1 MMYTAE
7 KKNTDLLIVGGGL
20 TGLRAA
26 VAALERGRKVTVL
39 SKGPRC
45 SAGVI
50 GFNAAVGASDSRERY
65 CRDIL
70 ESGQGLSQPE
80 LAGLLAEKSDEQVG
94 YLEEKGLRFDRKQDG
109 SYDLLT
115 PLGCSAP
122 RLVHRGTVT
131 GAEEEKIF
139 LGEIERMGGE
149 LMTDTYVLDLISD
162 GDTVY
167 GAMAVIGGRLTKIVS
182 NAVIMAAGGGGGLY
196 PITVYPRGICGDSY
210 AIAAR
215 AGAEL
220 TDMEF
225 VQFEPCCLTKPEK
238 LCGKGISTTLLNAGG
253 RLLNA
258 RGESFLSR
266 YFDGTSKMQKD
277 RLSRAIFSE
286 AKACGAPCLYDLR
299 NVPEEE
305 IRAHCLF
312 YKELMQAGM
321 DPKTTLLPVM
331 PAAHTFLGGIKVDG
345 GLRSNLKRLYAA
357 GENLGGLHGAN
368 RIGGCAGA
376 ETVTFGA
383 AVGESAAGVNELSE
397 EELSRAE
404 ELAGALVEEYSAP
417 KESCP
422 EKVKALLVSLRETVG
437 KDLSLVRNERGLL
450 EATDIFERLNEAAE
464 NIGAADTKELINL
477 MSLKNMLLTA
487 KLIAKASLERKESRG
502 VFYRSDYPE
511 KNPAWNKS
519 IVLKMR

>member
-7 KKNTDLLIVGGGL
+7 KKNTDILIVGAGL

-80 LAGLLAEKSDEQVG
+80 LADLLAEKSDEQVD
-94 YLEEKGLRFDRKQDG
+94 YLKKKGLCFDRKQDG

-122 RLVHRGTVT
+122 RLVHKGTVT

-149 LMTDTYVLDLISD
+149 LMTDAYVLDLISD

-167 GAMAVIGGRLTKIVS
+167 GAVAVIGGRLTRIVS

-266 YFDGTSKMQKD
+266 YFGGTSKMQKD

-299 NVPEEE
+299 DVPEEE

-312 YKELMQAGM
+312 Y
-321 DPKTTLLPVM
+321 
-331 PAAHTFLGGIKVDG
+331 
-345 GLRSNLKRLYAA
+345 R
-357 GENLGGLHGAN
+357 
-368 RIGGCAGA
+368 
-376 ETVTFGA
+376 
-383 AVGESAAGVNELSE
+383 
-397 EELSRAE
+397 
-404 ELAGALVEEYSAP
+404 
-417 KESCP
+417 
-422 EKVKALLVSLRETVG
+422 
-437 KDLSLVRNERGLL
+437 
-450 EATDIFERLNEAAE
+450 
-464 NIGAADTKELINL
+464 
-477 MSLKNMLLTA
+477 
-487 KLIAKASLERKESRG
+487 
-502 VFYRSDYPE
+502 
-511 KNPAWNKS
+511 
-519 IVLKMR
+519 